1 MEHLKYLLRYK
12 NIKNYSFGLKIF
24 IISIPDMQQIDGII
38 NFQIFAFQVTLIY
51 LKSRGVI

>member
-12 NIKNYSFGLKIF
+12 NTKNYSFELKIF